1 MSLTNK
7 KILVV
12 TTTDNMMWQFLI
24 PHIKHMQ
31 ELGNTVEGVCAK
43 TGFWF
48 DELKEKYGF
57 TMHEIDFARNPL
69 KPKNIKAYK
78 KLRALQE
85 ENKYDLIYCQQP
97 VGGLMG
103 RLLGKKYKLPVI
115 YTAHGFHFYKGCSIV
130 NKLVYKTV
138 EKWLSKYTDALIT
151 INSEDYENALKMKA
165 KKVYKIN
172 GIGIDLNKLQT
183 SKFDKSEFRKE
194 LGLINNDKVVLTVSE
209 INENKN
215 YITMLKTMKELI
227 KKDKSYK
234 FVSCGVGVW
243 EEKIKEYA
251 KELGI
256 ENNCIFLGYRK
267 DIGKIMQ
274 VCDLFFHASYREGLT
289 LSVME
294 AMNFGLPCVVSN
306 VRGNRDLIV
315 NNEGGFISEPEDY
328 LSFARQIETIFNNSE
343 LYNKFGKFNQEKS
356 KEYTIDYVKQQL
368 EEIYKEI

>member
-234 FVSCGVGVW
+234 FVSCGIGVW